1 MPADKGFQDAVEQL
15 DDAQEGENGEAD
27 AGGKGRGQPG
37 AQKRAEKQGDGQQRR
52 AYAVDDGHRQEGDPD
67 VAGAVGEAG
76 EEGVGG
82 QGGHQQEGLENGRP
96 ELGQGEHTAFLAS

>member
-1 MPADKGFQDAVEQL
+1 M
-15 DDAQEGENGEAD
+15 
-27 AGGKGRGQPG
+27 
-37 AQKRAEKQGDGQQRR
+37 
-52 AYAVDDGHRQEGDPD
+52 
-67 VAGAVGEAG
+67 AGAVGEAG